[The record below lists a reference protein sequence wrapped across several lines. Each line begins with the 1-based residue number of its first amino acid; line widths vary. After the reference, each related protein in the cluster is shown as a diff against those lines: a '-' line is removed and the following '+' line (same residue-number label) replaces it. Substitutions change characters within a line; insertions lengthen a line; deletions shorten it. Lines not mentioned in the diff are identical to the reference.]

1 MYLHMIVIHIYHLL
15 AGFGCHDGL
24 VIPFDVSS
32 RDVPR
37 RLSCVRSNWICPHD
51 SHHTQAH
58 GPRLVRSTSLRY
70 IRANS
75 DLTDTFLINN
85 DEIRGSDLLVLTI
98 DCISGVTRVT
108 HRPAMVDFRPTAFRC
123 WIKSIASAT
132 NEKVRIAFGHDGPSK
147 FTGTYNK
154 IPTTHDM
161 TLYCALY
168 LSTYYPQ

>member
-1 MYLHMIVIHIYHLL
+1 MIVIHIYHLL
-15 AGFGCHDGL
+15 AGFGCHDVASLL